1 MDELKLRPLPN
12 LTSREAAR
20 CSPVLRLVHRAD
32 EPPLSPDELR
42 RIRALLDHADKIAHG
57 CPMARRILEPE

>member
-1 MDELKLRPLPN
+1 
-12 LTSREAAR
+12 
-20 CSPVLRLVHRAD
+20 VHRAD